1 MTREEQ
7 ILNAAREYNN
17 GIIFSNPS
25 NVLHF
30 EAGAKWADEHPKFEN
45 AWHDAYEE
53 PKKGEYIL
61 VEVVNTLTPKNEIGY
76 YVEYTED
83 CVVNVMKTEGF
94 KCRWACVKD
103 LLPKFLLSEIENGK

>member
-1 MTREEQ
+1 MLPKKIYLTKQELQDPITCERMVSIDEPYKDMTEEYTNLSQ
-7 ILNAAREYNN
+7 L
-17 GIIFSNPS
+17 
-25 NVLHF
+25 
-30 EAGAKWADEHPKFEN
+30 
-45 AWHDAYEE
+45 WHDPSEE

-83 CVVNVMKTEGF
+83 WVVNVMKTEGF
-94 KCRWACVKD
+94 KCRWAYVKD

>member
-53 PKKGEYIL
+53 PEIGSNIIVIDKKGQWWDIKPYDGDY
-61 VEVVNTLTPKNEIGY
+61 NGYGGLTGWRC
-76 YVEYTED
+76 
-83 CVVNVMKTEGF
+83 CVVHYNIQHWAYMSDLRPKT
-94 KCRWACVKD
+94 
-103 LLPKFLLSEIENGK
+103 N